1 MFKMFNSAGRIGAW
15 VGIVCGVF
23 GALVGILVVALI
35 PAAWYI
41 KIPILI
47 VVIAFE
53 AGFFAIFYFV
63 FKTTLGP
70 VAEQQELLQSGT
82 PAEATILALE
92 ETGITVNNVYPVVKI
107 TLEVRPP
114 GGQPYQAKLQTMIDR
129 LDIPQVQPGKV
140 VPVVYDPADPSK
152 VALGSGGGAAGGG
165 AEGGVAGA
173 PSAPGGIAPLAPAGA
188 TQKEKARQMEEFLKR
203 NDDESEA
210 ILVIGQPAPAVIVQ
224 AFPLGVEV
232 NGNNPAMTFMLEVKP
247 EGQTSFQAQVTGVIV
262 EASIPKYQ
270 IGKTI
275 YVKYDPAD
283 HGRVAI
289 DHS

>member
-1 MFKMFNSAGRIGAW
+1 MFKMFNKTGRIGINI
-15 VGIVCGVF
+15 GIVGGVI
-23 GALVGILVVALI
+23 GALAGILVVALI

-41 KIPILI
+41 KVPILI

-70 VAEQQELLQSGT
+70 VAEQQELLESGT

-92 ETGITVNNVYPVVKI
+92 ETGITVNKIYPVVKL

-114 GGQPYQAKLQTMIDR
+114 GGQPYQAQFQTMIDR
-129 LDIPQVQPGKV
+129 LEIPQVQPGKV

-165 AEGGVAGA
+165 VGGAGA
-173 PSAPGGIAPLAPAGA
+173 PSAPGGIAPQAPAGA
-188 TQKEKARQMEEFLKR
+188 TLEEKARQMEEFLKR

-210 ILVIGQPAPAVIVQ
+210 ILVIGQPAPAAIVQ
-224 AFPLGVEV
+224 AFPLGVDV

-247 EGQTSFQAQVTGVIV
+247 EGQPSFQAQVTGVIS
-262 EASIPKYQ
+262 EASIPRYQ

-275 YVKYDPAD
+275 YVKYDPED